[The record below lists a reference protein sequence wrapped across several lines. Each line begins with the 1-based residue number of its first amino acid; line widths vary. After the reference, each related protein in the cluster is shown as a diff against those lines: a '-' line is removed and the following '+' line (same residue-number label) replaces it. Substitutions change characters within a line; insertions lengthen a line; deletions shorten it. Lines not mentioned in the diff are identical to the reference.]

1 MFFPCVKIPDLF
13 DTMQELPD
21 FQLVQRG
28 RHRVTRSALSEIACF
43 PLSPPHAIDAIQGS
57 EVLALVGSLLN
68 YNWIFFENSRAQAL
82 EAVFTEART
91 TLKAES
97 VQ

>member
-1 MFFPCVKIPDLF
+1 MFFPCVKILDLF

-28 RHRVTRSALSEIACF
+28 RRRVTTSALSEIGSF

-57 EVLALVGSLLN
+57 EVLALVFITGYFLKTAGLRHLKQFLLKQ
-68 YNWIFFENSRAQAL
+68 E
-82 EAVFTEART
+82 EH
-91 TLKAES
+91 
-97 VQ
+97 

>member
-57 EVLALVGSLLN
+57 EVLALVGESFITGYFWKTAGLRHLKQFLLKQ
-68 YNWIFFENSRAQAL
+68 EQH
-82 EAVFTEART
+82 
-91 TLKAES
+91 
-97 VQ
+97 